1 MSDTPLVSPI
11 AALPDRRR
19 VLTLMAG
26 AAGLFV
32 APSASWA
39 RPATAPTAGLPPPRT
54 RGERFRR
61 GASLGLFIKGADAAY
76 RRSSYGAFLDEM
88 PFAGVTDVQLITRW
102 QQVDVTS
109 STLAPG
115 PETDD
120 ETLRWV
126 IGAAHARGLRVFLMP
141 IVHVRQRGKGEWR
154 GTLEPA
160 DLDRWWAAYRHF
172 VNHYADL
179 AAAEGVE
186 LYAVGSELVSMER
199 HVDRW
204 RSLIAD
210 VRGRFSGRL
219 TYSANWDH
227 FEPVQF
233 WDALDV
239 AGLNG
244 YHPLVDP
251 SRPDVRPSEDALVE
265 GWHGFVQRV
274 RHWSHITGKPFIL
287 TEIGYPSTPF
297 AAARPWDHETPGR
310 ADAEMQLRCYRA
322 MYRAW
327 HAESRLAGVYIWNW
341 FGVGGADDTGYT
353 PRGKPAMHVVDW
365 WYGGSKPIAPPMT
378 PKTGAER
385 R

>member
-1 MSDTPLVSPI
+1 M
-11 AALPDRRR
+11 A
-19 VLTLMAG
+19 AG
-26 AAGLFV
+26 AGLI
-32 APSASWA
+32 ACPPLA
-39 RPATAPTAGLPPPRT
+39 RAAVGPTAGLPPPRL
-54 RGERFRR
+54 RGDRFRR
-61 GASLGLFIKGADAAY
+61 GASLGLFIKGGDAAY
-76 RRSSYGAFLDEM
+76 RRASYGAFLDEM

-102 QQVDVTS
+102 QQVDVRA

-120 ETLRWV
+120 ETLKWV
-126 IGAAHARGLRVFLMP
+126 VGAAHARGLRVFLMP
-141 IVHVRQRGKGEWR
+141 IVHVLRRAKGEWR
-154 GTLEPA
+154 GTLKPA
-160 DLDRWWAAYRHF
+160 DAERWWAAYRHF
-172 VNHYADL
+172 VTHYARL
-179 AAAEGVE
+179 AASLDVE

-204 RSLIAD
+204 RALIGA
-210 VRGRFSGRL
+210 VRAIYPGRL

-244 YHPLVDP
+244 YHPLVPHDAP
-251 SRPDVRPSEDALVE
+251 PDARPDEAALVA
-265 GWHGFVQRV
+265 GWESFVQRV
-274 RHWSHITGKPFIL
+274 RHWSRINGKRFIL

-297 AAARPWDHETPGR
+297 AAARPWDHETVAR

-327 HAESRLAGVYIWNW
+327 HAEAALGGLYIWNW
-341 FGVGGADDTGYT
+341 FGVGGADDAGYT

-365 WYGGSKPIAPPMT
+365 WYGGSKRQP
-378 PKTGAER
+378 AER